1 MDSRDSKEDGPT
13 TRKRSARQ
21 ASTQDLFIED
31 LKPRTPIKRT
41 RKMRED
47 DGASRAVNGA
57 KEPKSLTKEDEDEF
71 PAKKLKLQEKRRVI
85 KEKGDGLN
93 QTDDVNMEMSEKEDQ
108 DQEMNSDEE
117 AEQEQESSLT
127 GSSAQPGTEE
137 THPAHVREENL
148 ESEVSLKKQRPIHLN
163 IKVTEIP
170 KHKEENYR
178 PVIKCGGLLSLIKLP
193 FKLVNK
199 FAIKRAGARA
209 TPGPFLMCTP
219 LLTSVLFIADAS
231 SMDAVQ
237 LEHQQDYRLRNRNNM
252 IYQNPVTAKLKN
264 PSGLSSWN
272 RQPPTEPQK
281 SYVYH
286 NKTNHK
292 YTDLKSLQKPVTS
305 KASPTSSSRGWML
318 YICKWSLILTGLLV
332 LGFFVFLALH
342 SHLPQTDVV
351 HSKSVEKFDLE
362 LAALRALFPSQRSV
376 FWERSGKHLKSHLK
390 TVNPTE
396 PVSVILT
403 AGLQAEKT
411 LGCLARKL
419 AGVYSATHNASI
431 LEINGNTKRAQD
443 SKQVKL
449 EIDEALREAFEGDKP
464 AAVVHRFEELP
475 PGSTLI
481 FYRYCDHENAAYKK
495 VFLVFTVMLSVDEIA
510 PTTSLSAVEDM
521 VHDHVKQKFVI
532 SDKSTM
538 FNQMDVDKLSGLWSR
553 ISHLILPVAA
563 EEKIEQQ
570 GCGA

>member
-57 KEPKSLTKEDEDEF
+57 KEPKSLTEEDEDEF

-93 QTDDVNMEMSEKEDQ
+93 QTDDANMEMSEKEDQ

-117 AEQEQESSLT
+117 AEQEQESILT

-178 PVIKCGGLLSLIKLP
+178 PVIKCG
-193 FKLVNK
+193 
-199 FAIKRAGARA
+199 
-209 TPGPFLMCTP
+209 
-219 LLTSVLFIADAS
+219 DAS

-264 PSGLSSWN
+264 PPGLSSWN

-532 SDKSTM
+532 SDESTM

>member
-1 MDSRDSKEDGPT
+1 MDTSDSKED
-13 TRKRSARQ
+13 RRRSARQ
-21 ASTQDLFIED
+21 APTQALCSED
-31 LKPRTPIKRT
+31 LKPRSPIKRT

-57 KEPKSLTKEDEDEF
+57 KEPKSLTKEDEDESSV
-71 PAKKLKLQEKRRVI
+71 KKQKLEEKRRVI
-85 KEKGDGLN
+85 NEKGDGFN
-93 QTDDVNMEMSEKEDQ
+93 QTDDANMEMGEEEDQ

-117 AEQEQESSLT
+117 TEQEQESGLT

-137 THPAHVREENL
+137 MHPAHVREENL
-148 ESEVSLKKQRPIHLN
+148 ESEGTLNKQRPIHLN

-170 KHKEENYR
+170 KPKAENYR
-178 PVIKCGGLLSLIKLP
+178 PVTKCG
-193 FKLVNK
+193 
-199 FAIKRAGARA
+199 
-209 TPGPFLMCTP
+209 
-219 LLTSVLFIADAS
+219 DAS
-231 SMDAVQ
+231 SMGAVP
-237 LEHQQDYRLRNRNNM
+237 LEHQQEVYRLRNRNNM
-252 IYQNPVTAKLKN
+252 NYQNHVTEKHKN
-264 PSGLSSWN
+264 PPGLRSWN
-272 RQPPTEPQK
+272 RHPPTEPQK
-281 SYVYH
+281 SYVYPTIQFPIT
-286 NKTNHK
+286 NQTNHK
-292 YTDLKSLQKPVTS
+292 YTELKSLQKPVTS
-305 KASPTSSSRGWML
+305 KASPAPSSRGWTSYM
-318 YICKWSLILTGLLV
+318 CKYKWALILTGLLA
-332 LGFFVFLALH
+332 LGFFGFLTYQKFLH
-342 SHLPQTDVV
+342 SRLPQTDVV

-362 LAALRALFPSQRSV
+362 LAALQALFPSQRSV
-376 FWERSGKHLKSHLK
+376 FWKRSGKHLKSHLA

-403 AGLQAEKT
+403 AGLQAERT
-411 LGCLARKL
+411 LGCLARRL

-431 LEINGNTKRAQD
+431 LEINGTTKRAQD
-443 SKQVKL
+443 SNRVKL
-449 EIDEALREAFEGDKP
+449 EIDEELREAFEGDKP